1 MAQKDNVAPKD
12 VEWKDEYA
20 EILPLNR
27 VCEFLDNDPEFVFW
41 EKDEIEQAVKQ
52 LKK

>member
-1 MAQKDNVAPKD
+1 M
-12 VEWKDEYA
+12 KDEYA